1 MDTGKQ
7 PRRQMKG
14 APSKKTDEAVQRIIE
29 LLSAGN
35 YRRVAYT
42 NAGISKET
50 FLRWLREDHDFR
62 AAVEKA
68 EGSADALHLANIQR
82 AAIDGTW
89 QASAWYLE
97 RKHPEEWGKQD
108 RRPEGSERVEITLRW
123 DDTPEADA

>member
-1 MDTGKQ
+1 MAEGKQ

-14 APSKKTDEAVQRIIE
+14 APSKKTDDAVHRILE
-29 LLSAGN
+29 LLAAGN

-42 NAGISKET
+42 AAGISHET
-50 FLRWLREDHDFR
+50 FGRWMREDHGFR

-68 EGSADALHLANIQR
+68 EADANAFHLANIRQ
-82 AAIDGTW
+82 AAMDGTW
-89 QASAWYLE
+89 QASAWFME

-123 DDTPEADA
+123 DDTPEAEA

>member
-7 PRRQMKG
+7 PRRTLKG

-29 LLSAGN
+29 LLAAGN
-35 YRRVAYT
+35 YRRVAFT

-68 EGSADALHLANIQR
+68 EGAADALHLANIQR

-123 DDTPEADA
+123 DDTPEAEA

>member
-1 MDTGKQ
+1 MDKGKQ
-7 PRRQMKG
+7 PRRTIKG

-68 EGSADALHLANIQR
+68 EGDADALHLANIQR

-123 DDTPEADA
+123 DDTPEAEA

>member
-1 MDTGKQ
+1 MDEGKQ

-14 APSKKTDEAVQRIIE
+14 APSKKTDDVVQRILE
-29 LLSAGN
+29 LLQAGN
-35 YRRVAYT
+35 YRRVAFT

-68 EGSADALHLANIQR
+68 EGAADALHLANIQR
-82 AAIDGTW
+82 AAHDGTW

-123 DDTPEADA
+123 DDTPEAEA